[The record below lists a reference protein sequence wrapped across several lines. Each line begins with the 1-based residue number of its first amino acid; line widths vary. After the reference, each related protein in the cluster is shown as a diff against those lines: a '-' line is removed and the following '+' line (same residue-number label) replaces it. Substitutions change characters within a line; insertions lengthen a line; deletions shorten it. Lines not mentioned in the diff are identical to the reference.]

1 MVVWAVF
8 RVHAECSIHMSQVMM
23 VVQLRESFIRQFSLA
38 METLEQMV
46 TLGQKN
52 QRERSVKGQLIM

>member
-38 METLEQMV
+38 METLEQV
-46 TLGQKN
+46 VALVEKIK
-52 QRERSVKGQLIM
+52 EKGQLKGH

>member
-38 METLEQMV
+38 METLEQVV
-46 TLGQKN
+46 TLGQK
-52 QRERSVKGQLIM
+52 SKKKVS

>member
-46 TLGQKN
+46 TLGQKIK
-52 QRERSVKGQLIM
+52 EKGQLKGN